1 MLPTQLVSARGLALV
16 LFSVISLGAVGP
28 PDCVSPPGPPGP
40 PGGQGP
46 GGTDWRFYGA
56 NRANTHY
63 ATGESKI
70 SPENAD
76 QLQVKWATRRRRM
89 CRPTRCFR

>member
-40 PGGQGP
+40 PAGQGP
-46 GGTDWRFYGA
+46 GGKDWRFFVHFSEIVGDGFRTLHEGDSVVFEVRDSEKGQQA
-56 NRANTHY
+56 TNVIRA
-63 ATGESKI
+63 
-70 SPENAD
+70 
-76 QLQVKWATRRRRM
+76 
-89 CRPTRCFR
+89 